1 METPD
6 FLDTVLS
13 SDQFL
18 KQDFAKVKI
27 IVGAETFSLVPKP
40 FFGGGDSRKW
50 VQSLI
55 REDLLLDHVDFHSIG
70 RDDAMAVYTV
80 PLAIKQK
87 FDFYFKDPEYLPFC
101 GSAVEM
107 SYSLSSDQPNLIL
120 LNILGNSVVMT
131 AIRGNKLQ
139 LCNTY
144 DCREAAD
151 IVYFVQ
157 LVAEVTGLKDS
168 SFGLFVTGEFEM
180 ESELLRQLRKYIPV
194 LKIPSSELRQTF
206 DVKSDKL
213 PSWKYAFMTY

>member
-1 METPD
+1 METVD
-6 FLDTVLS
+6 FLDAVLS
-13 SDQFL
+13 NDQFL
-18 KQDFAKVKI
+18 KQEFAKVKI

-40 FFGGGDSRKW
+40 FFGGGSSRKW
-50 VQSLI
+50 VQSMI

-70 RDDAMAVYTV
+70 RDEAMAVYTV

-87 FDFYFKDPEYLPFC
+87 LDFFFKKPEYLPFC

-107 SYSLSSDQPNLIL
+107 SYALADAQPNLIL
-120 LNILGNSVVMT
+120 LNILGNNVVMT
-131 AIRGNKLQ
+131 AIRDNQLQ
-139 LCNTY
+139 LCNSY
-144 DCREAAD
+144 ECREATD

-157 LVAEVTGLKDS
+157 LVAEVTKLKNT

-180 ESELLRQLRKYIPV
+180 ESELLRQLRKFIPI
-194 LKIPSSELRQTF
+194 LKIPSLELQENF

>member
-1 METPD
+1 MPD
-6 FLDTVLS
+6 FLDAVLS
-13 SDQFL
+13 SDAFL
-18 KQDFAKVKI
+18 KQEFAKVKI

-70 RDDAMAVYTV
+70 RDEAMAVYTV

-87 FDFYFKDPEYLPFC
+87 FDFYFKNPEYLPFC

-107 SYSLSSDQPNLIL
+107 SYALASAQPNLIL
-120 LNILGNSVVMT
+120 LNILGPNVVMT
-131 AIRGNKLQ
+131 AMRDNQLQ

-157 LVAEVTGLKDS
+157 LVAEVTKLKEKP
-168 SFGLFVTGEFEM
+168 FGLFVTGEFEM
-180 ESELLRQLRKYIPV
+180 ESELLRQLRKFIPL
-194 LKIPSSELRQTF
+194 LKIPATELQQAF